1 MSVNLV
7 NTRNIGIMAHIDAGK
22 TTTTERI
29 LCYAGVN
36 YKIGEVHEGTA
47 TMDWMIQEQE
57 RGITITSAATTAY
70 WNVDDEKFK
79 INIIDT
85 PGHVDFTVE
94 VERSLRILD
103 GAVAVFCAVG
113 GVEPQS
119 ETVWHQ
125 ADRYNVPRLAFVN
138 KMDRTGA
145 DFIGVVEQIKEKLGA
160 KPLVIQ
166 LPIGEEENFSGVI
179 DLIEEKAY
187 LWDKDDQTLGV
198 EYNITDVP
206 EYLKNEV
213 FEYREK
219 LIETVI
225 EGDDQLLERFFEDR
239 SKITIKEFKSL
250 LRKLVI
256 DGKYVPVL
264 CGSAFKNKGVQLLLN
279 AVCDYLPSPV
289 DVEAIEGHNPK
300 TEEIIYRNPDPNGP
314 LAAMCFKIASS
325 SFVGKLSYVRVYS
338 GQMKTG
344 QMIYN
349 MRSGKKE
356 RLTRIFQMHSNK
368 QTQIETV
375 EAGDICAIV
384 GFKDIITGDTLCDE
398 HKPVVLDKMQFPEPV
413 ISIAVEVYCQA
424 DVEKLNSSLDKMAE
438 EDPTFT
444 IRYDE
449 VSGQTLINGM
459 GELHLEIIVDRLVRE
474 CGLKLNQGKP
484 QVNYKEEF
492 LDTINNYNYIFKKQ
506 TGGKG
511 RFADITVN
519 IGTVNNKD
527 VSGLVFINKIT
538 AGKLPKEYIQAV
550 EKGFRDA
557 MMNGPIG
564 GYPVY
569 SLKVE
574 LVDGS
579 FHTVDSD
586 PLAFQIAASLCF
598 KEVSR
603 KLKSTIL
610 EPVMKLEILTPDEY
624 LGDINADLNRRRA
637 SIEGMTHKG
646 IHRVVKAKV
655 PMSEQFGYVTALRTL
670 SSGRALF
677 SMEFSHYERV
687 TAEILQEL
695 INSRKFIF

>member
-1 MSVNLV
+1 MGFNLV

-29 LCYAGVN
+29 LYYTGVN

-47 TMDWMIQEQE
+47 TMDWMVQEQE
-57 RGITITSAATTAY
+57 RGITITSAATTTY
-70 WNVDDEKFK
+70 WDVDNDKYK

-125 ADRYNVPRLAFVN
+125 ADRYNVPRLAFIN
-138 KMDRTGA
+138 KMDRSGA

-160 KPLVIQ
+160 KPLIMQ
-166 LPIGEEENFSGVI
+166 LPIGEEENFIGVV

-187 LWDKDDQTLGV
+187 LWDKEDQSLGV
-198 EYNITDVP
+198 EYSITDVP
-206 EYLKNEV
+206 EYLKSDV
-213 FEYREK
+213 FDFREK

-225 EGDDQLLERFFEDR
+225 ESDDTLLERFFEDR
-239 SKITIKEFKSL
+239 SKISVKEFKNL
-250 LRKLVI
+250 LRKIVI
-256 DGKYVPVL
+256 NGNYVPVL

-279 AVCDYLPSPV
+279 AICDYLPSPV

-300 TEEIIYRNPDPNGP
+300 TEEIVYRNPDPNGP
-314 LAAMCFKIASS
+314 LSAMCFKIASS
-325 SFVGKLSYVRVYS
+325 SFVGRLAYIRVYS
-338 GQMKTG
+338 GEIKTG

-349 MRSGKKE
+349 VRSGKKE
-356 RLTRIFQMHSNK
+356 RVTRIFQMHSNK
-368 QTQIETV
+368 QTQIDTV

-398 HKPVVLDKMQFPEPV
+398 NKPVILDKMQFPEPV
-413 ISIAVEVYCQA
+413 ISVAVEAYCQA
-424 DVEKLNSSLDKMAE
+424 DVEKLNQALDRMAE

-459 GELHLEIIVDRLVRE
+459 GELHLEIIVDRLIRE

-492 LDTINNYNYIFKKQ
+492 LDTISNHNYIFKKQ
-506 TGGKG
+506 TGGRG

-519 IGTVNNKD
+519 IGTVNDKE

-538 AGKLPKEYIQAV
+538 SGKLPKEYIQAV
-550 EKGFRDA
+550 EKGFREA

-569 SLKVE
+569 SMKVE

-579 FHTVDSD
+579 YHNVDSD
-586 PLAFQIAASLCF
+586 PLAFQIAAGMCF

-610 EPVMKLEILTPDEY
+610 EPVMKLEIVTPDEY

-646 IHRVVKAKV
+646 MHRVLKAMA
-655 PMSEQFGYVTALRTL
+655 PLSEQFGYVTALRSL
-670 SSGRALF
+670 SSGRAMF

-687 TAEILQEL
+687 SSEILEEL

>member
-1 MSVNLV
+1 MGFNLV

-29 LCYAGVN
+29 LYYTGVN

-57 RGITITSAATTAY
+57 RGITITSAATTTY
-70 WNVDDEKFK
+70 WDVNDDKFK

-94 VERSLRILD
+94 VERSLRVLD

-125 ADRYNVPRLAFVN
+125 ADRYNVPRIAFIN
-138 KMDRTGA
+138 KMDRSGA
-145 DFIGVVEQIKEKLGA
+145 DFIGVVEQIQEKLGA
-160 KPLVIQ
+160 KPLIVQ
-166 LPIGEEENFSGVI
+166 LPIGEEDNFIGVV

-187 LWDKDDQTLGV
+187 LWDKEDQSLGV

-206 EYLKNEV
+206 EYLKGEV
-213 FEYREK
+213 FDFREK

-225 EGDDQLLERFFEDR
+225 ESDDQLLERFFEDR
-239 SKITIKEFKSL
+239 SKISVIEFKAL
-250 LRKLVI
+250 LRKMVI
-256 DGKYVPVL
+256 DSNYVPVL
-264 CGSAFKNKGVQLLLN
+264 CGSSFKNKGVQLLLN
-279 AVCDYLPSPV
+279 AICDYLPSPV
-289 DVEAIEGHNPK
+289 DVEAIGGHNPK
-300 TEEIIYRNPDPNGP
+300 TEEIVYRNPDSDGP

-325 SFVGKLSYVRVYS
+325 SFIGRLAYIRVYS
-338 GQMKTG
+338 GEIKTG
-344 QMIYN
+344 QMIFN
-349 MRSGKKE
+349 VRSGKKE
-356 RLTRIFQMHSNK
+356 RVTRIFQMHSNK
-368 QTQIETV
+368 QTQIETI

-413 ISIAVEVYCQA
+413 ISVAVEAFCQA
-424 DVEKLNSSLDKMAE
+424 DVEKLNQALDRMAE

-492 LDTINNYNYIFKKQ
+492 LDTINNCNYVFKKQ

-519 IGTVNNKD
+519 IGTVNDKD
-527 VSGLVFINKIT
+527 VSGLIFINKIT

-550 EKGFRDA
+550 EKGFREA

-569 SLKVE
+569 SMKVE
-574 LVDGS
+574 LIDGS
-579 FHTVDSD
+579 FHSVDSD
-586 PLAFQIAASLCF
+586 PLAFQIAANICF
-598 KEVSR
+598 KEASR

-610 EPVMKLEILTPDEY
+610 EPLMKLEIVTPDEY

-637 SIEGMTHKG
+637 TIEGMTHKG
-646 IHRVVKAKV
+646 LHRVLKALV
-655 PMSEQFGYVTALRTL
+655 PLSEQFGYVTALRTL
-670 SSGRALF
+670 SSGRAMF

-687 TAEILQEL
+687 PAEILEEL
-695 INSRKFIF
+695 VNSRKFIF

>member
-1 MSVNLV
+1 MGFNLV

-29 LCYAGVN
+29 LYYTGVN

-47 TMDWMIQEQE
+47 TMDWMVQEQE
-57 RGITITSAATTAY
+57 RGITITSAATTTY
-70 WNVDDEKFK
+70 WDVDNDKYK

-125 ADRYNVPRLAFVN
+125 ADRYNVPRLAFIN
-138 KMDRTGA
+138 KMDRSGA

-160 KPLVIQ
+160 KPLIMQ
-166 LPIGEEENFSGVI
+166 LPIGEEENFIGVV

-187 LWDKDDQTLGV
+187 LWDKEDPSLGV
-198 EYNITDVP
+198 EYSITDVP
-206 EYLKNEV
+206 EYLKSEV
-213 FEYREK
+213 FDFREK

-225 EGDDQLLERFFEDR
+225 ESDDTLLERFFEDR
-239 SKITIKEFKSL
+239 SKISVKEFKNL
-250 LRKLVI
+250 LRKIVI
-256 DGKYVPVL
+256 NGNYVPVL

-279 AVCDYLPSPV
+279 AICDYLPSPV

-300 TEEIIYRNPDPNGP
+300 TEEIVYRNPDSNGP
-314 LAAMCFKIASS
+314 LSAMCFKIASS
-325 SFVGKLSYVRVYS
+325 SFVGRLAYIRVYS
-338 GQMKTG
+338 GDIKTG

-349 MRSGKKE
+349 VRSGKKE
-356 RLTRIFQMHSNK
+356 RVTRIFQMHSNK
-368 QTQIETV
+368 QTQIDTV

-398 HKPVVLDKMQFPEPV
+398 NKPVILDKMQFPEPV
-413 ISIAVEVYCQA
+413 ISVAVEAYCQA
-424 DVEKLNSSLDKMAE
+424 DVEKLNQALDRMAE

-459 GELHLEIIVDRLVRE
+459 GELHLEIIVDRLIRE

-492 LDTINNYNYIFKKQ
+492 LDTISNYNYIFKKQ
-506 TGGKG
+506 TGGRG

-519 IGTVNNKD
+519 IGTVNDKE

-538 AGKLPKEYIQAV
+538 SGKLPKEYIQAV
-550 EKGFRDA
+550 EKGFREA

-564 GYPVY
+564 SYPVY
-569 SLKVE
+569 SMKVE

-579 FHTVDSD
+579 FHSVDSD
-586 PLAFQIAASLCF
+586 PLAFQIAAGMCF

-610 EPVMKLEILTPDEY
+610 EPVMKLEIVTPDEY

-646 IHRVVKAKV
+646 MHRVLKATV
-655 PMSEQFGYVTALRTL
+655 PLSEQFGYVTALRTL
-670 SSGRALF
+670 SSGRAMF

-687 TAEILQEL
+687 SSEILEEL